1 MTFGNVLKVHATIIL
16 INITKIKM
24 QEVNKIPFMV
34 IVGEKEEQEGTV
46 SIRKHGEGDLG
57 TFTIKAFVALIKK
70 EVNKTFVEF

>member
-1 MTFGNVLKVHATIIL
+1 
-16 INITKIKM
+16 
-24 QEVNKIPFMV
+24 MV

-57 TFTIKAFVALIKK
+57 TFTIEAFVALIKK